1 MVDTHEQLSSYLLSK
16 YGPQLGIAEVAESLH
31 LSPATLRVAIHSR
44 RHRHIDYVA
53 RLRATK
59 RRLGRRVYW
68 LATDI
73 AALLSE
79 RNAA

>member
-1 MVDTHEQLSSYLLSK
+1 MNVHEQISSYLLSK

-31 LSPATLRVAIHSR
+31 LSPATLRVAIYSR
-44 RHRHIDYVA
+44 RRGHIDYVV
-53 RLRATK
+53 RLKATK
-59 RRLGRRVYW
+59 RKLGRGVYW
-68 LATDI
+68 LASDI